1 MSGRLRWLRSPS
13 GAIGCAILLFVL
25 VIACLGPAL
34 APHSPTAPVGAPLTG
49 PSGTALLGTD
59 FLGRD
64 VLSRLLNGG
73 SSVIGLAAAATA
85 LAYLIGLWIGLVA
98 GYSRSIVDPLLMR
111 TVDVMLAFPP
121 LLFLLVL
128 ITGAGSSVAI
138 LIVGVAV
145 IQAPQISRIVR
156 TATLEVS
163 VRGYVEAAIA
173 RGERAPAVVV
183 REILPN
189 ILAPILVDAGL
200 RFTFSILII
209 ASVNFLG
216 LGLQPPSSDWA
227 RLIGENRSYISE
239 NSLAVV
245 APAVMIAILTIGINL
260 TGDAIARSLGR
271 SYVPRTVR
279 SVSAGGAAAAIRV
292 QGLSLGLHSG
302 EAVVEDVSFN
312 VAPGEILGV
321 VGESGSGK
329 TTVALALLGYMRP
342 GVELRAGTIEVGGQ
356 SILGRDARGLRGL
369 RGKVISYVAQDPG
382 GALNPSMRVGEA
394 ILDVLR
400 AHRTATASDELVRA
414 ALARVE
420 LGSDPTIGRRYPHQ
434 LSGGQQQRV
443 TIAMATVC
451 EPAVAVLDEPT
462 TGLDVL
468 TQDRIL
474 LELTRLRDEEQMAM
488 VYVSHDLAVVARMA
502 DRVLVKY
509 AGRVLEHGPT
519 EAVIEHPRH
528 PYTQALVAAIP
539 DVRRPRALHGIPGV
553 SVGVGEWPAGCAFA
567 PRCGHT
573 EERCHAGVPALVDA
587 NQEHSVRC
595 VRWDELALRERLA
608 DTARASIS
616 TVAGAPLLEVS
627 SLQASYRSGRHA
639 NVVVHDLSF
648 GAERGQC
655 VALVGESGS
664 GKSTVGRCIAGLH
677 VPSAGRISFD
687 GQELAGAAR
696 SRPLDVRRRIQ
707 IVFQNPF
714 ESLNPR
720 HRVRSSIER
729 PLRVLRRLSR
739 GDATREVGE
748 LLERVRLP
756 RRLAERFPL
765 ELSGG
770 ERRRVAIARAL
781 AAQPDLLICDE
792 VTSALDVSVQAA
804 VLELLQELR
813 RELNLSL
820 LFITHNLGVVACM
833 ADVVLV
839 VERGTLRETGRV
851 DEVLSMPGHDYTRR
865 LL

>member
-1 MSGRLRWLRSPS
+1 VS
-13 GAIGCAILLFVL
+13 
-25 VIACLGPAL
+25 
-34 APHSPTAPVGAPLTG
+34 T
-49 PSGTALLGTD
+49 
-59 FLGRD
+59 
-64 VLSRLLNGG
+64 N
-73 SSVIGLAAAATA
+73 
-85 LAYLIGLWIGLVA
+85 
-98 GYSRSIVDPLLMR
+98 
-111 TVDVMLAFPP
+111 
-121 LLFLLVL
+121 
-128 ITGAGSSVAI
+128 GAG
-138 LIVGVAV
+138 
-145 IQAPQISRIVR
+145 
-156 TATLEVS
+156 
-163 VRGYVEAAIA
+163 
-173 RGERAPAVVV
+173 
-183 REILPN
+183 
-189 ILAPILVDAGL
+189 
-200 RFTFSILII
+200 
-209 ASVNFLG
+209 
-216 LGLQPPSSDWA
+216 
-227 RLIGENRSYISE
+227 
-239 NSLAVV
+239 
-245 APAVMIAILTIGINL
+245 
-260 TGDAIARSLGR
+260 
-271 SYVPRTVR
+271 
-279 SVSAGGAAAAIRV
+279 AAIRV
-292 QGLSLGLHSG
+292 DGLSLGLNSG
-302 EAVVEDVSFN
+302 EAVVEDVSFT

-342 GVELRAGTIEVGGQ
+342 GIRVRGGSIEVGGQ
-356 SILGRDARGLRGL
+356 DVLNRDARSLRGL
-369 RGKVISYVAQDPG
+369 RGKVISYVPQDPG

-394 ILDVLR
+394 IMDVLR

-414 ALARVE
+414 ALTRVE
-420 LGSDPTIGRRYPHQ
+420 LGSDPTIGMRYPHQ

-474 LELTRLRDEEQMAM
+474 LELARLRDEEHMAM

-502 DRVLVKY
+502 DRVLVMY

-519 EAVIEHPRH
+519 ETVIERPRH

-553 SVGVGEWPAGCAFA
+553 SVGVGEWPSGCAFA
-567 PRCGHT
+567 PRCRHAD
-573 EERCHAGVPALVDA
+573 ERCRERVPALVDCTS
-587 NQEHSVRC
+587 EHSVRC
-595 VRWDELALRERLA
+595 VRWDELAPSDRLA

-616 TVAGAPLLEVS
+616 AVAGAPLLEVA
-627 SLQASYRSGRHA
+627 SLQAGYRSGRHE

-648 GAERGQC
+648 GVERGQC

-687 GQELAGAAR
+687 GIGLDGAAR
-696 SRPLDVRRRIQ
+696 ARPLDVRRRIQ

-720 HRVRSSIER
+720 HRVGSSIER

-739 GDATREVGE
+739 AAAQREVGD

-756 RRLAERFPL
+756 KRLAERFPL

-770 ERRRVAIARAL
+770 ERQRVAIARAL

-804 VLELLQELR
+804 VLELLHDLR
-813 RELNLSL
+813 RDLQLSM

-839 VERGTLRETGRV
+839 VERGSLRETGRV
-851 DEVLSMPGHDYTRR
+851 DEVLSVPGHDYTRR
-865 LL
+865 LLQAAPSLRDAAVS